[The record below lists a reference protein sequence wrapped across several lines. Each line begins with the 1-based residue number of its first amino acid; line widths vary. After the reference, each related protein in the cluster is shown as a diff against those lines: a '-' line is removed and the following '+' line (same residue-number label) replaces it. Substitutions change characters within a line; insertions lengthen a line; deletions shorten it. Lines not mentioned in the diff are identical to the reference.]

1 MAAAAYF
8 DTVQKIFIAFYQ
20 RPADPAGLKYWADRI
35 DAANGDAAAVVSAF
49 ATSPEAV
56 TLYGTI
62 DATTIGAVIDKIYL
76 ALFNTAPDAAGKK
89 FYVDG
94 FTAGTFTAGTI
105 ALNILNGATN
115 DDAVAIANKLQVS
128 NTFTQQVDG
137 RALTS
142 PYFGTGTS
150 FSATYKGDAD
160 AQAARD
166 ILKTVT
172 ASPSTVLSPSQVTV
186 EIQTK
191 IADAG
196 DPIVGQTSGQ
206 TFTLTNVVDNFV
218 GTAGNDTFTG
228 GTAQIQ
234 AADTINGAGGTDT
247 AKLYLDTAGAGLN
260 ASNVEIFQ
268 IQSSLGGGAAFN
280 ATNVTGAQEI
290 WSAGSTSALTVNGLK
305 NNVTLGLDKTQQAL
319 NANFVAGVLG
329 AAETLKLATDAS
341 GTATAFVNVRVD
353 DGGAASKFTTLDVA
367 ATAGKSYI
375 TIDDSAAGNSTTD
388 FTTIKTSG
396 AGFVSL
402 STLSTT
408 GAVEPFA
415 NVTTVQMDA
424 AGGSVVNLAASG
436 NAKAVKVTGGEGND
450 TVIFAAAQFNT
461 QDVIDLGAGTNT
473 LVLGDA
479 NLTGDATTELTK
491 AINAAK
497 GVTTLATSFTTA
509 TVGGVDINA
518 ARYSAI
524 DAFATTASIVR
535 GTAAADGANGAA
547 GTAGGAAVAMTGLAA
562 SGDSLNVQNNL
573 TGQAA
578 GAGNGNGNGGA
589 GGAALSL
596 RMALDSGADTFSLS
610 VTENNTILQGGKGG
624 ALAGNGAHGAAGIGL
639 DAREIESLSISVS
652 KNLQVVSGTD
662 GGNAAA
668 AADTLVGANAT
679 VTITG
684 NGDVNLGNVR
694 ANANDTA
701 FQNLTIKAGDLVG
714 ALTLTTGAG
723 NDVITVGSKGSTVA
737 AGDGT
742 DTITLGAGVDT
753 VQFLVATN
761 SGNVAG
767 GVITTIDTVVGFKA
781 GLGGDVLDFTGVGA
795 GFFNLTSANRD
806 AIKNSA
812 DLKAAADAAA
822 NFVTTNTTWA
832 AFEYSGKTYAI
843 YETTGANTTYDG
855 SGLLV
860 ELVGVTATDLV
871 ATNLI

>member
-1 MAAAAYF
+1 MAMTAAQKQDAYKFFIVSFGAITGVEYMNQINDAYNAGLTTKEIVNIYSTKPQFEAIYPRFLSNEQFADKLIENVVGASATAAAKTQAKADVVAAINAGWSKGDVVF
-8 DTVQKIFIAFYQ
+8 QIFTNLSNKA
-20 RPADPAGLKYWADRI
+20 ADDADWGKTAAMLNNKVKVAEYYTETLLVNSLDLGALGSPLQSVTN
-35 DAANGDAAAVVSAF
+35 DAASVEAAKGNGS
-49 ATSPEAV
+49 
-56 TLYGTI
+56 
-62 DATTIGAVIDKIYL
+62 
-76 ALFNTAPDAAGKK
+76 
-89 FYVDG
+89 
-94 FTAGTFTAGTI
+94 
-105 ALNILNGATN
+105 LNN
-115 DDAVAIANKLQVS
+115 
-128 NTFTQQVDG
+128 
-137 RALTS
+137 
-142 PYFGTGTS
+142 
-150 FSATYKGDAD
+150 
-160 AQAARD
+160 
-166 ILKTVT
+166 
-172 ASPSTVLSPSQVTV
+172 
-186 EIQTK
+186 
-191 IADAG
+191 
-196 DPIVGQTSGQ
+196 GQ
-206 TFTLTNVVDNFV
+206 TFTLTTGVDNLS
-218 GTAGNDTFTG
+218 GTSGNDTFVG

-234 AADTINGAGGTDT
+234 AADTINGGAGTDT

-280 ATNVTGAQEI
+280 ATNVTGAEQI
-290 WSAGSTSALTVNGLK
+290 WSAGSTSALTVTGLK
-305 NNVTLGLDKTQQAL
+305 NNVTLGLDKTQSNL
-319 NANFVAGVLG
+319 SANFVAGAIG

-341 GTATAFVNVRVD
+341 GLATGRVTVTVD
-353 DGGAASKFTTLDVA
+353 DGGAASKFTTLDVNA
-367 ATAGKSYI
+367 VAGKSFIGI
-375 TIDDSAAGNSTTD
+375 TTHATAANATTD
-388 FTTIKTSG
+388 FTTLKTSG
-396 AGFVSL
+396 TGTVDLAP
-402 STLSTT
+402 TT
-408 GAVEPFA
+408 TAF
-415 NVTTVQMDA
+415 NNLTTVELNA
-424 AGGSVVNLAASG
+424 AGGSTVNLGA
-436 NAKAVKVTGGEGND
+436 NAKAVKVTGGAGND
-450 TVIFAAAQFNT
+450 TVIFAANEFNT

-479 NLTGDATTELTK
+479 NLAGAATTELTK

-497 GVTTLATSFTTA
+497 GVSVLATSFTTA
-509 TVGGVDINA
+509 GAGGVEINA

-535 GTAAADGANGAA
+535 GTAAANGANANDA

-573 TGQAA
+573 TGQT
-578 GAGNGNGNGGA
+578 GGNGNAGNGSVANGGA
-589 GGAALSL
+589 GGAGLSL
-596 RMALDSGADTFSLS
+596 RMALDSGADSFTLS
-610 VTENNTILQGGKGG
+610 VSENAATLTGGNGG
-624 ALAGNGAHGAAGIGL
+624 AKNGAATDGAAGIGL

-652 KNLQVVSGTD
+652 KNLTVVSGKD

-753 VQFLVATN
+753 VQFLAATN

-767 GVITTIDTVVGFKA
+767 TTITTIDKVIGFKA
-781 GLGGDVLDFTGVGA
+781 GLGGDVLDNTLA
-795 GFFNLTSANRD
+795 AASFFNLTTANRD
-806 AIKNSA
+806 AIKNA
-812 DLKAAADAAA
+812 GDLKAAADAAA
-822 NFVTTNTTWA
+822 NFITTNTTWA